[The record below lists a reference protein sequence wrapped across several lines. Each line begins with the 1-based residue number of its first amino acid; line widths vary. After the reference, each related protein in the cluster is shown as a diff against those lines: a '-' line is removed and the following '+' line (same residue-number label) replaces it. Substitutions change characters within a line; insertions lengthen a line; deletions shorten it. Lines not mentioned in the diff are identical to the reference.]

1 MDYRFETEAEKEP
14 EGATARGLV
23 PPPRI
28 CWPSSWLWLWA
39 SHCPIPRLMM
49 SYIVGWYPSAMMN
62 FASRIY
68 PRSPADEPI
77 RLINSKMLVSIRR
90 LTGIHQ

>member
-1 MDYRFETEAEKEP
+1 MMFSRA
-14 EGATARGLV
+14 A
-23 PPPRI
+23 
-28 CWPSSWLWLWA
+28 
-39 SHCPIPRLMM
+39 PIGRRP

-77 RLINSKMLVSIRR
+77 RLINSKMLDSIRR
-90 LTGIHQ
+90 LIGIYQ